1 MLIEPC
7 KKNRGFTTIELAI
20 VIVIFGMMMM
30 GVMTAFQFYTME
42 QREER
47 TQTAFKVS
55 QASVQAF
62 LGNKRHYPCPASPT
76 AEQGSDEYGR
86 EQRDAATG
94 KCLQISDEFS
104 TTTRDQDNRG
114 DLDVVLVGS
123 VPFKTMLDPD
133 DDGSQ
138 EDKVTTGIP
147 LTDAS
152 TYDGYGRRLTYAV
165 TEALTDPA
173 RYNDASGTILVVDEH
188 NQPLVEVNEDLN
200 DNQTLDPGED
210 VNNNNK
216 LDPGLYAHFALISY
230 GENGRGASMPNGTKV
245 EDCPSSVPSA
255 IPSVPQ
261 TGVHEI
267 ENCNPT
273 WGKYLSGL
281 HYASDPSYNDD
292 TVKFLISQ
300 TSGLWTYVPGTNNKI
315 MNTNGGNVGFGTEA
329 PSEKLDINGRL
340 HADFLNADKYCDINE
355 KNLCMNAAA
364 LGGDLPT
371 MKCAPGEVITGIED
385 NRVHCTPAFD
395 GSFTAGACPAGCHG
409 TGFQRTA
416 AGHTSLI
423 CRRDFTNGRC
433 N

>member
-1 MLIEPC
+1 MKTC
-7 KKNRGFTTIELAI
+7 KKNRGFTTIELSI
-20 VIVIFGMMMM
+20 VIIVFGMMMM

-62 LGNKRHYPCPASPT
+62 LGNERRYPCPASPT
-76 AEQGSDEYGR
+76 AARGSPQYGR
-86 EQRDAATG
+86 EQRNPITG
-94 KCLQISDEFS
+94 RCIQIVGESF
-104 TTTRDQDNRG
+104 TTSRDQDKRG

-123 VPFKTMLDPD
+123 IPFKTMLDPNN
-133 DDGSQ
+133 DGSQ

-165 TEALTDPA
+165 TETLTDPV
-173 RYNDASGTILVVDEH
+173 RYNDAAGTILVVDEH
-188 NQPLVEVNEDLN
+188 DQPLVEVKEDLN
-200 DNQTLDPGED
+200 NNNILDPGED

-216 LDPGLYAHFALISY
+216 LDPGLYAHLVIVSH
-230 GENGRGASMPNGTKV
+230 GENGRGAYMPNGEVV
-245 EDCPSSVPSA
+245 EHCPDSTSIPVAVP
-255 IPSVPQ
+255 PMTQ
-261 TGVHEI
+261 TDLTEI

-273 WGKYLSGL
+273 FGKYMSGL
-281 HYASDPSYNDD
+281 HYNTDFSRNDD
-292 TVKFLISQ
+292 DVKYLITQ
-300 TSGLWTYVPGTNNKI
+300 TSGLWAYVPGSNSKI

-329 PSEKLDINGRL
+329 PGEKLDINGRL
-340 HADFLNADKYCDINE
+340 HADFLNADEYCDINE
-355 KNLCMNAAA
+355 NERCLDAAA

-371 MKCAPGEVITGIED
+371 MKCNPGEVITGIED